1 MQTFS
6 KRSIRTEHM
15 EKAAEILRTM
25 AHPVRLQI
33 IDLLEGG
40 EKTVSELSQN
50 LDTPQPY
57 MSQQLNLM
65 KSKSILGSRR
75 DGNQVYYW
83 IANLSVVKIIHCIN
97 QHGEEGGI

>member
-1 MQTFS
+1 
-6 KRSIRTEHM
+6 M